1 MVLPGAP
8 DNLKTAL
15 YGLPKIN
22 YQEEEEPIVEPIDLS
37 SLDFSQEDML
47 KGTRTLDPVSA
58 RVEGK
63 PHLIKVHF
71 NKTNFME
78 RVYKKHRSFYTD
90 EKTDFLRENGSAFC
104 GLHH

>member
-1 MVLPGAP
+1 VRK
-8 DNLKTAL
+8 N
-15 YGLPKIN
+15 YRKIN
-22 YQEEEEPIVEPIDLS
+22 YQEKEEPIVEPIDLS

-47 KGTRTLDPVSA
+47 KGTRTLDPVGA

-71 NKTNFME
+71 NKTNFMKI
-78 RVYKKHRSFYTD
+78 VYKKHRSFYTD
-90 EKTDFLRENGSAFC
+90 EKTDFFVKTVQLFC